1 MKTLTRLN
9 LRYLRQNRA
18 RTIATIIGIALSVA
32 LITAIIGIATSGLY
46 SMRKDA
52 VDTYGDYHVMYRDVP
67 GDKVAILENAK
78 YMTVQYYSDHV
89 ECAEHESCYGNT
101 LTTADYIPFTDKG
114 RIKRDADHYY
124 NVFLYYNPT
133 QKFLLADD
141 LVKKELAKAGY
152 YARGDFNTI
161 VAETDGALKETPRI
175 MFASIAIFVIGT
187 IAIVSA
193 FVIRNSFNISITERV
208 RQFGMLSSIGA
219 RPKQIR
225 NIVCQEALLVGLIAV
240 PLGIALGSAVTA
252 VIMQVINHLVGDIL
266 EIQML
271 FYIPPLA
278 FLAIIF
284 TGLVIILLS
293 GISPAIV
300 AGRISPI
307 EALRSNKDVK
317 IKARKVRT
325 SKLTRK
331 LFGIGGA
338 MAAKNLKRSRGKY
351 ATTVIAIVLSVSVFV
366 GVSSFIGY
374 SQKVMDLVLGDDYTG
389 ANFSYV
395 SDNVERYEDI
405 IARFQPKEYMYYYM
419 LTTYYDGDPDKD
431 NTPWVFVLSADEF
444 GRYAKR
450 SGVRFGD
457 YDNIAIYKNTY
468 TAIERGVTVY
478 RTLDNYKAGDLAE
491 VQFSR
496 YVQSD
501 ELTVTTCSGFYD
513 DTGEYYEEP
522 CEFYDIEE
530 ETSDMYSVKIATTA
544 AENPFG
550 LSKNFGYKNGI
561 IYISENHPMFAE
573 IKKFA
578 NLGTLEIG
586 DNGLGNRITDYIE
599 SDEFTTKFADDDA
612 MSYAIDSE
620 GAMNLLRGLLTLSE
634 VMTYGFIIVVAL
646 IGVTNI
652 FNTISTNV
660 ALRAKEFA
668 VLKSIGMTKRE
679 FNRMIRL
686 ESLMYTTRALL
697 IGLPLGLVISFL
709 VSRLFIAI
717 DLDYGWI
724 IPWPAIIISIVS
736 VGLLIA
742 AIMRY
747 SIRKINKQN
756 IIETIREESF

>member
-1 MKTLTRLN
+1 MNSLAKLN

-46 SMRKDA
+46 SMRKNA

-89 ECAEHESCYGNT
+89 ECAEYESCYGNT
-101 LTTADYIPFTDKG
+101 LTTADYTPFTDES

-124 NVFLYYNPT
+124 NVFLYYAPT
-133 QKFLLADD
+133 TKFRLAND
-141 LVKKELAKAGY
+141 LAEKELAKAGY
-152 YARGDFNTI
+152 YARGDFNSI

-175 MFASIAIFVIGT
+175 MIASIAIFVIGA

-193 FVIRNSFNISITERV
+193 FVIRNSFNISITERA

-225 NIVCQEALLVGLIAV
+225 NIVCQEAFFVGFIAI
-240 PLGIALGSAVTA
+240 PFGIALGSAATA
-252 VIMQVINHLVGDIL
+252 VIMQIINHLVGDIL

-284 TGLVIILLS
+284 TSLVIILLS

-307 EALRSNKDVK
+307 EALRSNKDVE

-325 SKLTRK
+325 SRLARK
-331 LFGIGGA
+331 LFGIGGV

-366 GVSSFIGY
+366 GVSSFVGY
-374 SQKVMDLVLGDDYTG
+374 SQKVMDLVLGDYTG
-389 ANFSYV
+389 ANFSYYA
-395 SDNVERYEDI
+395 DNDKRYKDI
-405 IARFQPKEYMYYYM
+405 IAHFQPKEYMYYYM
-419 LTTYYDGDPDKD
+419 LSTYYDGYSDEDD
-431 NTPWVFVLSADEF
+431 TPWVVALSADEF
-444 GRYAKR
+444 ARYAKR
-450 SGVRFGD
+450 SGVLSGD

-468 TAIERGVTVY
+468 IGFERGVTVY
-478 RTLDNYKAGDLAE
+478 RTLDNYKAGDQAE
-491 VQFSR
+491 LQFSR
-496 YVQSD
+496 LVESD
-501 ELTVTTCSGFYD
+501 ELTVTTCSGVY

-522 CEFYDIEE
+522 CEFHDIEE
-530 ETSDMYSVKIATTA
+530 QLSDVYMIEIAATA
-544 AENPFG
+544 DENPFG
-550 LSKNFGYKNGI
+550 LSKSYSYRNGI

-573 IKKFA
+573 TKEFA
-578 NLGTLEIG
+578 YLGTLEIG
-586 DNGLGNRITDYIE
+586 DSGLGAQITSYIE
-599 SDEFTTKFADDDA
+599 SDEFATKFADDNST
-612 MSYAIDSE
+612 SYAVDSE

-634 VMTYGFIIVVAL
+634 VMIYSFIIVVAL
-646 IGVTNI
+646 IGITNI

-668 VLKSIGMTKRE
+668 ILKSIGMTKRE

-697 IGLPLGLVISFL
+697 IGLPLGLIISFL

-717 DLDYGWI
+717 DLGYGWV